1 MRIIRSIR
9 TAPASASGCVLTIGN
24 FDGLHRGHQAV
35 IERARERAAELGLP
49 AALMTFD
56 PTPRAFFLP
65 HDPPPRLSSLREKME
80 DAACFGIDVFVRARF
95 DRAFA
100 KLSPEAFLDD
110 LIERRL
116 GARAILVGRDFRFGH
131 RRAGGIH
138 TLERFA
144 DRRGVELLPVPDVYV
159 DGDRVSSTRVREC
172 LNEGDVPGAARLL
185 GRAYRVTGR
194 VIGGERLGRTL
205 GFPTANLRLER
216 PAALRYGVYA
226 VRVRLADGSEHA
238 GAASF
243 GVRPTVNGRD
253 ELLETYLLDFSGDLY
268 GRRIDVFFDHFVRAE
283 AHYDSLEALTR
294 QMHTDVAEVRRLL
307 ANTSSR

>member
-9 TAPASASGCVLTIGN
+9 TAPAQPQGCVLTIGN

-35 IERARERAAELGLP
+35 IERVRERAAALGLP
-49 AALMTFD
+49 AAMMTFD
-56 PTPRAFFLP
+56 PAPRAFFTP
-65 HDPPPRLSSLREKME
+65 DDPPPRLSSLREKME
-80 DAACFGIDVFVRARF
+80 DAAALGIDVFVRARF

-100 KLSPEAFLDD
+100 QLSPEAFLED

-131 RRAGGIH
+131 RRAGDAH

-144 DRRGVELLPVPDVYV
+144 EARGVELLPVPDVCV
-159 DGDRVSSTRVREC
+159 HGERVSSTRVRER
-172 LNEGDVPGAARLL
+172 LGAGDVVGASRLL

-194 VIGGERLGRTL
+194 VVRGEQLGRTL
-205 GFPTANLRLER
+205 GFPTANLRLRR

-226 VRVRLADGSEHA
+226 VRVRLADGCLHA

-253 ELLETYLLDFSGDLY
+253 ELLEIYLLDFSGDLY
-268 GRRIDVFFDHFVRAE
+268 GQRIDVFFEHFVRAE
-283 AHYDSLEALTR
+283 EHYDSLDALTR
-294 QMHTDVAEVRRLL
+294 QMHADVAEVGRLL
-307 ANTSSR
+307 NNTSSP